1 MVAPIVF
8 AVLLVPIIIVS
19 NVLELMAY
27 NHGVCPKCGEELMYF
42 GNSDG
47 SRLYVCPR
55 CEYYTHVSRRWI
67 DMGRRKKK

>member
-19 NVLELMAY
+19 NVIEFMDY

-42 GNSDG
+42 GNSDR